1 MTPCHTP
8 TPCQNVI
15 SFSGGKDSTAMA
27 LLMLEKGEPTHSIV
41 AFDTGWEFPQMYEH
55 WDKFERHTGLKIT
68 VLKPERPFTYWM
80 FEREVVARKGERKG
94 GVHRI
99 GNGWPSPM
107 RRWCTRQ
114 KVEEINK
121 YLRNIENPISCVGI
135 AADEAH
141 RVKDNSKY
149 PCRYPLIEWDIDE
162 PRALEICQHH
172 GFDWGGL
179 YGFFK
184 RVSCFCCPL
193 QRKGELKK
201 VRKHFPELWAKMLEW
216 DKSVPGHNRGF
227 KDYDTVHDL
236 EAQFAEDDRRL
247 VLPFCVG
254 FK

>member
-1 MTPCHTP
+1 MTTPCTTP
-8 TPCQNVI
+8 TQNNVI

-27 LLMLEKGEPTHSIV
+27 LLALEKGMPIHSLV

-55 WDKFERHTGLKIT
+55 WDKFERYTGLKIT
-68 VLKPERPFTYWM
+68 VLKPSRPFTYWM
-80 FEREVVARKGERKG
+80 FEREVVARKGDRKG
-94 GVHRI
+94 EGHRI

-121 YLRNIENPISCVGI
+121 HLRNIENPISCVGI

-162 PRALEICQHH
+162 PKALEICQHH

-216 DKSVPGHNRGF
+216 DKSVPGNNRGF